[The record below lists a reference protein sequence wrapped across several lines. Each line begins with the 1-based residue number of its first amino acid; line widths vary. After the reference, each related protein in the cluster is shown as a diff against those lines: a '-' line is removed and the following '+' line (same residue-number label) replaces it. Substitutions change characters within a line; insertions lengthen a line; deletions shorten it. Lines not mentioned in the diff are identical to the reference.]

1 MTDRAKGFSRADR
14 AAVLES
20 VVADIALRRSV
31 PDVFLLNESGRPTAW
46 PARSRSGLP
55 PSLRALVD
63 MYFAQDTAHRTAL
76 TEIVDVDGVRMTVRI
91 VPHHVDTPGQYALIV
106 EPFVLRSRH
115 VHGSGELT
123 TTS

>member
-1 MTDRAKGFSRADR
+1 MTDRAKENSRTAKGGF
-14 AAVLES
+14 VES
-20 VVADIALRRSV
+20 VIADIALRRSV
-31 PDVFLLNESGRPTAW
+31 PDVFLLNESGRATAW

-63 MYFAQDTAHRTAL
+63 MYFAQDMRHRAAL
-76 TEIVDVDGVRMTVRI
+76 TEIVDVDGVQMTVRI